1 MVLYMDRASIESLT
15 VDEIRKIIDENTQ
28 DLKFQVLNEY
38 YIGKH
43 KILSETKKDSTAP
56 NNRLVINMAKY
67 ITDTAT
73 GYFIGEPVIYNSR
86 NEEFLEQVQDIFDYN
101 DEQDE
106 NMEIAKICSIEG
118 SCFEMLYLDEE
129 ARIRIARIPAENGI
143 MICETDSGFSNPL
156 AFIRTTIS
164 KNKDKQVIK
173 KVEFWNYNQVMRFR
187 SVNDGYLEMLSIE
200 DHFWQD
206 VPFVEYI
213 NNEERRGDF
222 EGVITQIDAY
232 NKVQS
237 NTANYFQY
245 NDDAILKV
253 CRLGDVSSQDVSD
266 MKEKGAII
274 LEDGGDV
281 SWLLKQVDDTALENY
296 KDRLREDIHTMAN
309 VPHMCDDA
317 FGGNLSGVAISYK
330 LWGLEQICSIKER
343 KFKKSLQRRIE
354 LIANILNI
362 MGHNYDYRDI
372 IPKFRRNRPQ
382 NDLETAEIVTKLSG
396 DLSRE
401 TRLQMIPFV
410 ENVQEEIDRLDK
422 EKEQDQEDFGIY
434 QNFAK
439 AFDNASVGEE
449 VADESEGK
457 ERVDRESKAKGSE

>member
-1 MVLYMDRASIESLT
+1 
-15 VDEIRKIIDENTQ
+15 
-28 DLKFQVLNEY
+28 
-38 YIGKH
+38 
-43 KILSETKKDSTAP
+43 
-56 NNRLVINMAKY
+56 
-67 ITDTAT
+67 
-73 GYFIGEPVIYNSR
+73 
-86 NEEFLEQVQDIFDYN
+86 
-101 DEQDE
+101 
-106 NMEIAKICSIEG
+106 
-118 SCFEMLYLDEE
+118 
-129 ARIRIARIPAENGI
+129 
-143 MICETDSGFSNPL
+143 
-156 AFIRTTIS
+156 
-164 KNKDKQVIK
+164 
-173 KVEFWNYNQVMRFR
+173 
-187 SVNDGYLEMLSIE
+187 
-200 DHFWQD
+200 
-206 VPFVEYI
+206 
-213 NNEERRGDF
+213 
-222 EGVITQIDAY
+222 
-232 NKVQS
+232 
-237 NTANYFQY
+237 
-245 NDDAILKV
+245 
-253 CRLGDVSSQDVSD
+253 
-266 MKEKGAII
+266 
-274 LEDGGDV
+274 
-281 SWLLKQVDDTALENY
+281 
-296 KDRLREDIHTMAN
+296 MAN